1 MVAGTLCTW
10 QRGKIVGCCSSA
22 NVQCIS
28 SGKQYIVLQEDW
40 IGLKELD
47 ERGAV
52 SLKECPG
59 NHMQITEAYF
69 QKHVIEQYLAVT

>member
-1 MVAGTLCTW
+1 MRTIVVCCNSTTELC
-10 QRGKIVGCCSSA
+10 KSS
-22 NVQCIS
+22 QHI
-28 SGKQYIVLQEDW
+28 GFGMQEDW

-59 NHMQITEAYF
+59 SHMQITEAYF
-69 QKHVIEQYLAVT
+69 QKHVIEQYLAPPMM